1 MPAGTDALP
10 AQSFTPLLGT
20 LLLSPNVSISA
31 STRQCIVQL
40 VQRIRNLAQRDE
52 TIGSFGV
59 NERQILEKE
68 ILDQLVIGMA
78 HLELDS
84 DAMDEDLASG
94 QQTSSSQA
102 SSATDSGLSSNE
114 QLLQSISSTGDTGL
128 LTVLSPSAMTRTQLE
143 GLDEGP
149 RDEPEYPLT
158 PTSDRPPSPVPAP
171 WNGNG
176 VLSESQTESTE
187 ALLPIVQTC
196 LPSSLPPSVP
206 SSIPSSEWNGN
217 FLDEQRSESSEQ
229 QNAIGRLAS
238 MSLMAAVT
246 ASSKS
251 LQFHYR
257 GALLMNSLYWHIS
270 TPRSGSTGI
279 FCQRGGAS

>member
-84 DAMDEDLASG
+84 DAMGLYELPLAPLLVPPSCALSFA
-94 QQTSSSQA
+94 SSSY
-102 SSATDSGLSSNE
+102 L
-114 QLLQSISSTGDTGL
+114 
-128 LTVLSPSAMTRTQLE
+128 V
-143 GLDEGP
+143 
-149 RDEPEYPLT
+149 
-158 PTSDRPPSPVPAP
+158 
-171 WNGNG
+171 
-176 VLSESQTESTE
+176 
-187 ALLPIVQTC
+187 
-196 LPSSLPPSVP
+196 
-206 SSIPSSEWNGN
+206 
-217 FLDEQRSESSEQ
+217 
-229 QNAIGRLAS
+229 
-238 MSLMAAVT
+238 
-246 ASSKS
+246 
-251 LQFHYR
+251 
-257 GALLMNSLYWHIS
+257 
-270 TPRSGSTGI
+270 
-279 FCQRGGAS
+279 